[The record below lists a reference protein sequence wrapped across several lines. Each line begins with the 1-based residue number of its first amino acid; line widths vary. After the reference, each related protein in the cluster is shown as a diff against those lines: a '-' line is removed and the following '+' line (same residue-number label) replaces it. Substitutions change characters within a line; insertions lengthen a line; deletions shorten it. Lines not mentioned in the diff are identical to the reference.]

1 MQMETLQRPAA
12 PTATA
17 ASGGPKPA
25 TASPAQAGR
34 SELRHYV
41 RSQIVNARRHAAAVR
56 NFDRAE
62 FGEDATA
69 PKEANIQAVNG
80 LLRQVSEGQGQAIQ
94 QLEQNGAEALRQLD
108 AASLGAFAR
117 AKDSA
122 QTQTQLTEKVWMFYF
137 NLFDQRT
144 GPFRDQL
151 LAMDRIAL
159 DCYRACYMGLG
170 KARSIPT
177 PPPMAYVEAGYGPAT
192 YRRGVKLTKLGKRA
206 NPFPLVKL
214 PYHRLVNPWS
224 LGAVPHEIGHNLQND
239 LSLWPVAPTL
249 IGERLAAVGIP
260 PGVIKVWKRWH
271 KEIYADLIGVLL
283 IGPTY
288 VTSLFDVV
296 GKAPELVAQ
305 FSASGV
311 HPTSFL
317 RPLINTALLKR
328 IGFASEAEA
337 FEEAW
342 RRLYAPTVAR
352 RLPPA
357 LWSSF
362 PYAAAETVKAL
373 CFDRHDAYGGKAL
386 ADVTR
391 FRKQDVVVAREAAE
405 RLATGA
411 NPGIVP
417 ERFLICAARD
427 ALERKLAPP
436 ERIAANFYAALIGR

>member
-12 PTATA
+12 PAATA
-17 ASGGPKPA
+17 AAGRSKPA
-25 TASPAQAGR
+25 AVSPAQAGR
-34 SELRHYV
+34 LELRHYV

-94 QLEQNGAEALRQLD
+94 QLEQDGAEALRQPD

-117 AKDSA
+117 AKDRA

-224 LGAVPHEIGHNLQND
+224 LGAVPHEIGHNLQK
-239 LSLWPVAPTL
+239 
-249 IGERLAAVGIP
+249 ICR
-260 PGVIKVWKRWH
+260 
-271 KEIYADLIGVLL
+271 
-283 IGPTY
+283 
-288 VTSLFDVV
+288 
-296 GKAPELVAQ
+296 
-305 FSASGV
+305 SG
-311 HPTSFL
+311 
-317 RPLINTALLKR
+317 R
-328 IGFASEAEA
+328 
-337 FEEAW
+337 W
-342 RRLYAPTVAR
+342 RRL
-352 RLPPA
+352 
-357 LWSSF
+357 
-362 PYAAAETVKAL
+362 
-373 CFDRHDAYGGKAL
+373 
-386 ADVTR
+386 
-391 FRKQDVVVAREAAE
+391 
-405 RLATGA
+405 
-411 NPGIVP
+411 
-417 ERFLICAARD
+417 
-427 ALERKLAPP
+427 
-436 ERIAANFYAALIGR
+436 